1 MSPEDLSIDDLLSTT
16 LEASVILDLDGVV
29 VAASEAYLRLTAK
42 TRDELV
48 GHRLLDAFDRGPEAP
63 QPVDSPLAQS
73 LRRVADRGM
82 AESMATFRWPILRRT
97 ETGDVWKSA
106 WWDAVNTPIVRN
118 GEMIGILH
126 VVRDVTASVLQD
138 QGARTRERMIARMT
152 GLASSQFDPKSD
164 RVDASPALLNLFG
177 FPESTGLMT
186 SAEFFDRVHPD
197 DMANAAAA
205 MENMLADPEAP
216 FFEVEYRVQ
225 LPGGETRWVATSG
238 EFISR
243 DEDDPIMISLSRD
256 VTDARLREQELIET
270 LAERDRLLTQKDTL
284 LGEVNHRIKNSLQ
297 IVNSL
302 LKLEV
307 RSAEGSELRKR
318 LATTLSRVQAM
329 ASVHDLI
336 FRADQMATVALGEHL
351 PKLCRAID
359 ELAPDGASVAC
370 NCAPVVLT
378 TDRAISLA
386 LLVNELITPPLTEGR
401 SRHVDVELSE
411 VDDTLR
417 LRVHYDGSGSRGSNS
432 VSRRIVDSIARQLDA
447 SVEFE
452 ERDGRECVIADMQ
465 GVMSAG

>member
-1 MSPEDLSIDDLLSTT
+1 
-16 LEASVILDLDGVV
+16 
-29 VAASEAYLRLTAK
+29 
-42 TRDELV
+42 
-48 GHRLLDAFDRGPEAP
+48 
-63 QPVDSPLAQS
+63 
-73 LRRVADRGM
+73 
-82 AESMATFRWPILRRT
+82 
-97 ETGDVWKSA
+97 
-106 WWDAVNTPIVRN
+106 
-118 GEMIGILH
+118 
-126 VVRDVTASVLQD
+126 
-138 QGARTRERMIARMT
+138 
-152 GLASSQFDPKSD
+152 
-164 RVDASPALLNLFG
+164 
-177 FPESTGLMT
+177 
-186 SAEFFDRVHPD
+186 
-197 DMANAAAA
+197 
-205 MENMLADPEAP
+205 
-216 FFEVEYRVQ
+216 
-225 LPGGETRWVATSG
+225 
-238 EFISR
+238 
-243 DEDDPIMISLSRD
+243 MISLSRD

-270 LAERDRLLTQKDTL
+270 LAERDRLLSQKDIL